1 MATLQEMQAQAME
14 PAMIGLQSQQPVKR
28 QQTGGTVAPSPIGS
42 ASMFPVE
49 GSAYPTTDPSLYGS
63 MQRQAQN
70 YQVPEGYEPMQP
82 MIGLQSQ
89 QPVKRQQTGG
99 TVAPSPIGSA
109 SMFPVERSAYPTT
122 DASLYGSMQRQAQ
135 NYQVPEGYEP
145 MQPMIGLQSQQM
157 ASNPAYL
164 DMQRNAQLQMLQQQQ
179 QQKMERDRARQLQ
192 QQQRATAGAI
202 SPLGGA
208 IAGSAS
214 PSVMQ
219 NALPLLQAMQSR
231 GYAENPR
238 YQRAQRERQ
247 LQMQRQMA
255 GIGNYGGGGQ
265 IGQDTSNMDMN
276 ALLEMLRSMGLIQ

>member
-49 GSAYPTTDPSLYGS
+49 G
-63 MQRQAQN
+63 
-70 YQVPEGYEPMQP
+70 
-82 MIGLQSQ
+82 
-89 QPVKRQQTGG
+89 
-99 TVAPSPIGSA
+99 
-109 SMFPVERSAYPTT
+109 SAYPTT

>member
-14 PAMIGLQSQQPVKR
+14 PAMIGSQSQQPVKR
-28 QQTGGTVAPSPIGS
+28 QQTGGTVAPPPIGHRAMS
-42 ASMFPVE
+42 PVG
-49 GSAYPTTDPSLYGS
+49 GSAYPTTDASLYGS
-63 MQRQAQN
+63 MQQQAQN
-70 YQVPEGYEPMQP
+70 YQVPEGYEPMQQAT
-82 MIGLQSQ
+82 M
-89 QPVKRQQTGG
+89 T
-99 TVAPSPIGSA
+99 SA
-109 SMFPVERSAYPTT
+109 
-122 DASLYGSMQRQAQ
+122 
-135 NYQVPEGYEP
+135 
-145 MQPMIGLQSQQM
+145 M

-179 QQKMERDRARQLQ
+179 QQKMDRDRARQLQ